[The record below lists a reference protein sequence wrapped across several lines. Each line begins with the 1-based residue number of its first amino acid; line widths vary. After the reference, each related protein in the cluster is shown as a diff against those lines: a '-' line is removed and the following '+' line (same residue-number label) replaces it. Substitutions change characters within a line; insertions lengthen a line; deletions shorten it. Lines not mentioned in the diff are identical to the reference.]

1 MQTWTRTSIR
11 NDAELVDLCSKS
23 VGVISNKT
31 ILKNH
36 PFVENAE
43 DEEKELAAE
52 KKAEATEVD
61 MYRNAFKQQSQGGG
75 GNGDGEE

>member
-1 MQTWTRTSIR
+1 M
-11 NDAELVDLCSKS
+11 CSKS

-43 DEEKELAAE
+43 DEEKELATE
-52 KKAEATEVD
+52 KEQAAKDADIYRKAF
-61 MYRNAFKQQSQGGG
+61 NQQGGE
-75 GNGDGEE
+75 NLDDNE